1 MQSAHSAVL
10 DAHGGGGGAQ
20 GAPAAWL
27 RVRAVEPHAAES
39 CWRGN
44 ELRCFKHSM
53 GASRRVDVLL
63 GHLQTYTGA
72 THLSPDPCLHT
83 GTSGRRSRVR
93 RRACARNVMHTHESL
108 ASIHLFFQ
116 ALAGRPSTAGG
127 CGGPVGRRSVGLA
140 CCISGE

>member
-72 THLSPDPCLHT
+72 THLSPDPCLRA
-83 GTSGRRSRVR
+83 GASGRWSRVR
-93 RRACARNVMHTHESL
+93 RRARARKVMQPREPRQHSP
-108 ASIHLFFQ
+108 FFQ
-116 ALAGRPSTAGG
+116 ALAGGPSTAGG
-127 CGGPVGRRSVGLA
+127 CGGPVGRRSVGLP
-140 CCISGE
+140 CWISGE